1 MPDEIELKILLIPAL
16 LFSIWFCVG
25 LVGIIKELI
34 KGRKYTKSDIK
45 DLGFGLLL
53 LFLWCFAIWVFL
65 YFGTFLLDY
74 LFAR

>member
-1 MPDEIELKILLIPAL
+1 MSDDIGLKIFLIPAL

-25 LVGIIKELI
+25 VVGIIKELI

-45 DLGFGLLL
+45 DFGFGLLL

-65 YFGTFLLDY
+65 YFGTLLLDY
-74 LFAR
+74 LFTG